1 MKKREEDINNI
12 SNISVLQIKKR
23 ITDPKDKDLF
33 IKKLYQLS
41 LEKKQILKSSQNKF
55 EATYVKKIGDFIIDK
70 IIKIINSPINESLQK
85 IKIMNIINN
94 SLSFMKIQEK
104 YDTSEKGVSSNYM
117 FLGGQYNQILF
128 INYEDYFS
136 HLERLANI
144 KDSTSSSSNNNHN
157 KKKRSNLLNILSLLH
172 IWNFSLDLDF
182 ELWRYFKLAQPIFEF
197 NPVLI

>member
-1 MKKREEDINNI
+1 MEKREEDINNI

-94 SLSFMKIQEK
+94 PLSFMKIQEK

-117 FLGGQYNQILF
+117 FLGGQYNQILY
-128 INYEDYFS
+128 INY
-136 HLERLANI
+136 
-144 KDSTSSSSNNNHN
+144 
-157 KKKRSNLLNILSLLH
+157 
-172 IWNFSLDLDF
+172 
-182 ELWRYFKLAQPIFEF
+182 
-197 NPVLI
+197 